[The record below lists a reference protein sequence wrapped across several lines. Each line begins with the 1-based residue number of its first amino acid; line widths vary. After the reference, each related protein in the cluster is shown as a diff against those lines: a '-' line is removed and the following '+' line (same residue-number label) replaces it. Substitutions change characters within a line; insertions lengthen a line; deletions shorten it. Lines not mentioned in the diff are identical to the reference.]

1 LFSAIRKVIKKKIK
15 GSAVVIF
22 TEKRLPEDDR
32 DHFGKKRMDLSGTL
46 MASAFGQLFRKMV
59 KDARRILQR
68 QIDHG
73 KDFDVAG
80 AVRLASQITPGLQY
94 QLATGN
100 WGKNKDGAVV
110 RTGVTQVL
118 NRLTFL
124 SALSHLRRLNTPLG
138 REGKMAK
145 PRQLHNTHWG
155 MICPAET
162 PEGQAV
168 GLVKNLS
175 LMCKISVGY
184 SSSIVYDCL
193 TVCLLPI

>member
-1 LFSAIRKVIKKKIK
+1 
-15 GSAVVIF
+15 
-22 TEKRLPEDDR
+22 
-32 DHFGKKRMDLSGTL
+32 
-46 MASAFGQLFRKMV
+46 MASSFGQLFRKMV

-73 KDFDVAG
+73 KQFDVAG
-80 AVRLASQITPGLQY
+80 AVRSTSQIAAGLQY

-100 WGKNKDGAVV
+100 WGKNKEGAIV
-110 RTGVTQVL
+110 RTGVAQVL

-168 GLVKNLS
+168 GLVKNLA
-175 LMCKISVGY
+175 LMCRISVGY
-184 SSSIVYDCL
+184 TAAVVYDFL
-193 TVCLLPI
+193 TVLNLLSYGFGVAVDFYFFSKRLTTRVAVSIQRFGML